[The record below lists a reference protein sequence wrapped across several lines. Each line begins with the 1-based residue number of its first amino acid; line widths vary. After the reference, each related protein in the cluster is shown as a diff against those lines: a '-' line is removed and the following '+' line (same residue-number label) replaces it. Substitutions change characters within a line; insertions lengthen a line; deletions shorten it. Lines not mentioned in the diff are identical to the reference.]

1 VIPISDDN
9 PARLTP
15 YVTWGVIILCVVA
28 FFWQLTFTEAAEER
42 MIEAYGFV
50 PANLFE
56 TPFELRIYGI
66 PWAWLTLISSMFLHG
81 GFLHLGG
88 NMLYLWIFGNN
99 VEDAMGHGRFV
110 LFYFA
115 CGVVAALAQ
124 GLGEPHSTV
133 PVVGASGAISGV
145 LASYGMIF
153 PRARVNVV
161 IPLGILFYPVKIS
174 AMYVIGFWFLLQ
186 LVNVLAT
193 STGPAATAW
202 AAHIGGF
209 LLGVALTPLL
219 STFPLFGRRPPGP
232 WG

>member
-9 PARLTP
+9 PARLRP

-28 FFWQLTFTEAAEER
+28 FFWQLTFTEAAEEQV
-42 MIEAYGFV
+42 IEAYGFI

-66 PWAWLTLISSMFLHG
+66 PWAWLTLISSLFLHG

-145 LASYGMIF
+145 LGSYVMIF

-174 AMYVIGFWFLLQ
+174 AMDVIGFWFLLQ
-186 LVNVLAT
+186 LINVLGT
-193 STGPAATAW
+193 STGPVATAW

-209 LLGVALTPLL
+209 ILGIALTPLL
-219 STFPLFGRRPPGP
+219 SHFPLFGRRPPGP
-232 WG
+232 WS